1 MKGQL
6 FNALHGAC
14 KTTPLY
20 GVFRSWRTDQHS
32 FPAAP

>member
-1 MKGQL
+1 MKGKL
-6 FNALHGAC
+6 FNALHGAY
-14 KTTPLY
+14 KTTPLN